1 MTKFFRGIIG
11 FSLKNKYFILF
22 VSSLMIIA
30 GVITF
35 MDMPIEAFPDVT
47 NTEID
52 IITQWPGRSAEEV
65 EKFITIPIEIAM
77 NPVQQKISLRSTSI
91 FGLSYVKI
99 IFDDDVKDPQA
110 RQQVMNLLP
119 NATLP
124 GNVQPAVQP
133 PTGPTGELYRYTI
146 KSTFRDVREL
156 KTMQDWV
163 IDRQLRSVDGVGDIN
178 SFGGKTKTYEIQVDP
193 GKLTNLGLTP
203 LDIFN
208 AIQNTNINVGGDM
221 IIQNNQA
228 FVVRGIGLL
237 NDVEEIKN
245 IIIQNNNGV
254 PLLVKDVATVE
265 ISNVPRLG
273 WIGRSDAQIDSATG
287 KRIVSDQTDVVEAII
302 VMRKGE
308 NPSDVAKHIEDKIKY
323 LNEFV
328 LPADTKIVPYYDRT
342 DLISYATHTVL
353 HNLVEGVLLV
363 VVLISL
369 FLFDWRATLVVAV
382 IIPISLL
389 FAFICLRLMHMSAN
403 LLSLGAVDFGIILDG
418 TIVMV
423 EGIFVILDHK
433 AKEVG
438 MERFNRMTKLGIIKK
453 AASEIGKR
461 PFYLNVIIITAL
473 LPIFAFQ
480 KVEGKMFSP
489 LAYTLSFALLGS
501 LITTLTLVPVLI
513 SLLMRK
519 NVKERHNPIV
529 EPMMNFMQR
538 GFIATWKRKE
548 IVVTLALIIM
558 VIGIYSFKWL
568 GSEFLPQLN
577 EGSIWLRIQSNYSAS
592 LDKGREISEQARKII
607 MQFPQVQY
615 CVSQTG
621 RPDDGTDV
629 TGFYNNEF
637 DILMFPEENWKPK
650 ITKEQLID
658 QMNTALGVIPGVNL
672 NFSQPIMDNVE
683 EAVSGVKGSICLKV
697 FGDSLPYMEDQLN
710 RYFNVL
716 KDIKGIEDLG
726 IMHNTG
732 QPELD
737 INLDQQKMA
746 LYGVQSV
753 QANAVISM
761 AIGGLGPGG
770 VPASTLYEGIKTFD
784 IRVRLPEEYR
794 RTPEQIGELLVPTM
808 SGSKVPIKEIATI
821 TQKTGAC
828 LIYRDDNR
836 RYAALKFSIRG
847 RDMGSTI
854 AEAQRKCNEAVTL
867 RRGYSM
873 AFQGDFENQQRAQKR
888 LAQVVPISLILIFI
902 LLLSM
907 FGNFKDALLVFIN
920 VPFAVVGGIAAL
932 YLTGTNFSIS
942 AGIGFIALFGI
953 CIQDGII
960 LITMF
965 KENLAHVKG
974 SKSFYFDLEKME
986 EDAHKPGGKA
996 ADDEELSLYDS
1007 IRMGVRARIRPVM
1020 MTALM
1025 AAIGLLP
1032 AALSHGIGSE
1042 SSRPLARVV
1051 IGGILSA
1058 MIFSLW
1064 VFPLIFGWAYRNFHK
1079 NR

>member
-1 MTKFFRGIIG
+1 M
-11 FSLKNKYFILF
+11 N
-22 VSSLMIIA
+22 
-30 GVITF
+30 
-35 MDMPIEAFPDVT
+35 MPIEAFPDVT

-65 EKFITIPIEIAM
+65 EKFVTIPIEIAM

-91 FGLSYVKI
+91 FGLSYVKL
-99 IFDDDVKDPQA
+99 IFDDDVIDKDA

-119 NATLP
+119 NANLP
-124 GNVQPAVQP
+124 VNVQPAVQP
-133 PTGPTGELYRYTI
+133 PTGPTGEIFRYTI

-156 KTMQDWV
+156 KTIQDWV
-163 IDRQLRSVDGVGDIN
+163 IDRQLRSVEGVGDIN
-178 SFGGKTKTYEIQVDP
+178 SFGGKTKAYEIKVDP

-208 AIQNTNINVGGDM
+208 AVQNTNINVGGDM

-228 FVVRGIGLL
+228 YVVRGIGLL

-245 IIIQNNNGV
+245 IIVENNNGV
-254 PLLVKDVATVE
+254 PLLVKDVATVV

-273 WIGRSDAQIDSATG
+273 WIGRSDDVKDSTG
-287 KRIVSDQTDVVEAII
+287 KIEVTDQPDVVEAII

-308 NPSDVAKHIEDKIKY
+308 NPSEVVKGIEDKVKY
-323 LNEFV
+323 MNEFV
-328 LPADTKIVPYYDRT
+328 LPADTRIVPYYDRS
-342 DLISYATHTVL
+342 DLIRYATHTVL

-363 VVLISL
+363 IVLISL
-369 FLFDWRATLVVAV
+369 FLFDWRATFIVAI
-382 IIPISLL
+382 IIPVSLL
-389 FAFICLRLMHMSAN
+389 FAFICLHLMHMSAN

-423 EGIFVILDHK
+423 EGIFVILDHR
-433 AKEVG
+433 AKEIG
-438 MERFNRMTKLGIIKK
+438 MERFNNISKLGLIKK
-453 AASEIGKR
+453 SAAEIGKR
-461 PFYLNVIIITAL
+461 PFYLNIIIITAL

-501 LITTLTLVPVLI
+501 LITTLTLVPTLI
-513 SLLMRK
+513 NLLMQK
-519 NVKERHNPIV
+519 NVREKHNPIV
-529 EPMMNFMQR
+529 EPVMRFMLK
-538 GFIATWKRKE
+538 GFTGTFRHKE
-548 IVVTLALIIM
+548 IVVTVALTLM
-558 VIGIYSFKWL
+558 VAGIYSFKYL
-568 GSEFLPQLN
+568 GSEFLPQLD
-577 EGSIWLRIQSNYSAS
+577 EGSIWLRIQADYSIS
-592 LDKGREISEQARKII
+592 LDKSVQISKEAREII
-607 MQFPQVQY
+607 MRFPQVQY

-637 DILMFPEENWKPK
+637 DILMFPEEDWKPK
-650 ITKEQLID
+650 VTKEQLID
-658 QMNTALGVIPGVNL
+658 SMNKALSVIPGVNL

-683 EAVSGVKGSICLKV
+683 EAVSGVKGSICLKI
-697 FGDSLPYMEDQLN
+697 FGDSLNYMEGELAKS
-710 RYFNVL
+710 FEVL
-716 KDIKGIEDLG
+716 KNVKGIEDLG
-726 IMHNTG
+726 IMHNIG
-732 QPELD
+732 QPEID

-746 LYGVQSV
+746 LYGVASV

-770 VPASTLYEGIKTFD
+770 VPASTLYEGIRIFD

-794 RTPEQIGELLVPTM
+794 RTPEQLGELLVPTL
-808 SGSKVPIKEIATI
+808 SGSKVPIKEIADI
-821 TQKTGAC
+821 VPITGAC

-836 RYAALKFSIRG
+836 RYAALKFSVRG

-854 AEAQRKCNEAVTL
+854 AEARQKIDEKVHL
-867 RRGYSM
+867 KRGYSLS
-873 AFQGDFENQQRAQKR
+873 FQGDFENLQRAQKR
-888 LAQVVPISLILIFI
+888 LAEVVPISLLLIFI

-907 FGNFKDALLVFIN
+907 FGDFKDALLVFSN
-920 VPFAVVGGIAAL
+920 VPFAIAGGMFAL
-932 YLTGTNFSIS
+932 HLTGTNFSIS
-942 AGIGFIALFGI
+942 AGIGFICLFGI

-965 KENLAHVKG
+965 KENLTHIGGKG
-974 SKSFYFDLEKME
+974 SFYYDMEKLEMESRHLAPTEREKSYG
-986 EDAHKPGGKA
+986 P
-996 ADDEELSLYDS
+996 LYNA
-1007 IRMGVRARIRPVM
+1007 IKMGVNARIRPVM

-1058 MIFSLW
+1058 MICSLW
-1064 VFPLIFGWAYRNFHK
+1064 VFPLIFGWAYRNFQK
-1079 NR
+1079 KEEKQEYPDEDATEE